1 MKAILSRNSSKW
13 IGLIFAALMFMILFV
28 SSISFGQTKMPLG
41 TVVEAFTQYDASSSD
56 HIIVRTTR
64 VERAVIA
71 TVIGASL
78 AIAGAFMQALTRNPL
93 ASPSVFGINAGAMF
107 FIVMAASF
115 LSVSSLSHFMWLA
128 FLGAAIAS
136 ALVYMLGT
144 LGSDGLSPVK
154 IVLAGSA
161 VSALFTSFTS
171 GMLVLSESNLEG
183 VLFWLA
189 GSVSGRTLDMLVPLL
204 PFIAGA
210 GLLAFFL
217 GTSVNILT
225 SGDDIAKGLG
235 QRTLLIKLL
244 MAVVVVVLAGGSVAI
259 GGSIGFIGLIV
270 PHMARALVGADYR
283 WITPYCVLL
292 GASLLLFAD
301 IISRFVIMPEEMPV
315 GVLTALFGA
324 PFFIYLARRGFRKS

>member
-1 MKAILSRNSSKW
+1 M
-13 IGLIFAALMFMILFV
+13 
-28 SSISFGQTKMPLG
+28 
-41 TVVEAFTQYDASSSD
+41 
-56 HIIVRTTR
+56 
-64 VERAVIA
+64 
-71 TVIGASL
+71 
-78 AIAGAFMQALTRNPL
+78 
-93 ASPSVFGINAGAMF
+93 
-107 FIVMAASF
+107 
-115 LSVSSLSHFMWLA
+115 
-128 FLGAAIAS
+128 
-136 ALVYMLGT
+136 
-144 LGSDGLSPVK
+144 
-154 IVLAGSA
+154 
-161 VSALFTSFTS
+161 
-171 GMLVLSESNLEG
+171 
-183 VLFWLA
+183 
-189 GSVSGRTLDMLVPLL
+189 
-204 PFIAGA
+204 
-210 GLLAFFL
+210 AFFL

-270 PHMARALVGADYR
+270 PHMVRALVGADYR